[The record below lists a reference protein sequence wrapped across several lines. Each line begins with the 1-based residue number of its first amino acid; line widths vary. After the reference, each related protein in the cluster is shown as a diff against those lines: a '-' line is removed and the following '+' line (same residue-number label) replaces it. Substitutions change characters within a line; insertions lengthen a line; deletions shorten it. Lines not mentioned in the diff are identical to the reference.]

1 MSELTPQE
9 VLEDLLGSADFPV
22 VIVDTRAAA
31 WIILRRL
38 FDAGFKDCVGRR
50 LISCRKSNVTS
61 PGASGHTFGARISL
75 IVAGFRTGK
84 RLTRGAG
91 SGDA

>member
-1 MSELTPQE
+1 MSELTAQE

-38 FDAGFKDCVGRR
+38 FDALQDCVGRR
-50 LISCRKSNVTS
+50 LIFRRKGNVTT
-61 PGASGHTFGARISL
+61 PGASVHTFGARVPSNP
-75 IVAGFRTGK
+75 GQ
-84 RLTRGAG
+84 
-91 SGDA
+91 

>member
-31 WIILRRL
+31 RIIIRRL
-38 FDAGFKDCVGRR
+38 EDAGFEIVPAGK
-50 LISCRKSNVTS
+50 LISCRKSNATT
-61 PGASGHTFGARISL
+61 PGASGHTFGAR
-75 IVAGFRTGK
+75 A
-84 RLTRGAG
+84 RLNE
-91 SGDA
+91 